1 MAYSVT
7 KEYWNTWGRIRPDIL
22 CIYTICR
29 YHVQLFA
36 TRVPQLERKI
46 KAFLALCLVLDT
58 LCNIGK
64 IQVFGRDLDQKVE
77 AIFNGFLEAKCGD
90 VMPTKI
96 HWLLHMGDSL
106 EELQKNTMLVHGT
119 ETQAGDSCGNEDHK
133 PFAFRAICLHGPY
146 IGHCAPEAGIVR
158 TPSSHRSQSTKVTSS
173 MQCRFR
179 LRFPG
184 LDFCSRA

>member
-1 MAYSVT
+1 MFSCS
-7 KEYWNTWGRIRPDIL
+7 RPVCPSL
-22 CIYTICR
+22 RGKLRLSWHCVSCW
-29 YHVQLFA
+29 
-36 TRVPQLERKI
+36 
-46 KAFLALCLVLDT
+46 T

-158 TPSSHRSQSTKVTSS
+158 TPSRHRSQSTKVTSS